1 MTSRSVGR
9 IHGIDGDY
17 LGQVYKDHLS
27 GYEHWDQKAH
37 AKEWILTAKNM
48 GRHLSIDESMYCGRL
63 YTFVSNKDAHGGRGT
78 IIAIIAGVKAAT
90 VLRWLLEIPEEERRG
105 VLDVSMDFSDSMKL
119 IAQTA
124 FPNARISL
132 DRFHVFQ
139 DLNRYFMKAFSD
151 VRDKVQGVGWVKDA
165 KVVRMLPDTVMIS
178 VEERPALAVWQNQG
192 RMKVIDGEG
201 RVISEADP
209 ARFPQLPLVV
219 GQGADQAAG
228 LILPAVASRPR
239 LRDRL
244 EALVRVDDR
253 RWDLRLKDGS
263 LIQLPAIDEESAL
276 IQLDQLDQRQR
287 ILDMGFARIDLRDP
301 EMVAVR
307 PRDAGL
313 PGQPAAGGA

>member
-1 MTSRSVGR
+1 LHAAKGVGLSPTVALTVAGAALGLGLVVMLATGHRAERIGMSVV
-9 IHGIDGDY
+9 HGVDNSFASAGFKLKTVHIRGASSTAQADILKASGLY
-17 LGQVYKDHLS
+17 L
-27 GYEHWDQKAH
+27 DQPT
-37 AKEWILTAKNM
+37 LGM
-48 GRHLSIDESMYCGRL
+48 
-63 YTFVSNKDAHGGRGT
+63 
-78 IIAIIAGVKAAT
+78 
-90 VLRWLLEIPEEERRG
+90 
-105 VLDVSMDFSDSMKL
+105 
-119 IAQTA
+119 
-124 FPNARISL
+124 
-132 DRFHVFQ
+132 
-139 DLNRYFMKAFSD
+139 DLND
-151 VRDKVQGVGWVKDA
+151 VRTRVQGVGWVKDA
-165 KVVRMLPDTVMIS
+165 KVVRMLPDTVLIA

-307 PRDAGL
+307 PRDAAL